1 MDVLALKL
9 LLAPLLVVG
18 STLAGRRWG
27 PHLTGILVALPIVA
41 GPILF
46 ISYRLHGPDFAA
58 AAAASSLLGLV
69 SLAGFAVVFAR
80 TARHFRWPAAAATS
94 CAAVL
99 AVDVAL
105 SFVHVPAPVAAV
117 LTLTAAALGLALLP
131 GTGPAASGRPA
142 PPAWDLP
149 GRAVTT
155 AVLVLTV
162 TTASAALGPRWTGLL
177 APFPV
182 ATGVVAAFVHAQL
195 GHAAAVRTME
205 GVLTGLFGFAL
216 SCLSVAVLVRPLGG
230 AAFLVGAVVAVA
242 VQLLVVRV
250 RSAFRTDTA
259 TIRGNRRTFDDVQP
273 RE

>member
-27 PHLTGILVALPIVA
+27 AHLTGILVALPIVA

-58 AAAASSLLGLV
+58 AAAGSSLLGLV
-69 SLAGFAVVFAR
+69 SLAAFAVVFAR
-80 TARHFRWPAAAATS
+80 TAHRFRWPTAVAVS

-99 AVDVAL
+99 AMDVLLSFAHVTALVAL
-105 SFVHVPAPVAAV
+105 V
-117 LTLTAAALGLALLP
+117 LTLTATGVAMALMPNSEAVD
-131 GTGPAASGRPA
+131 AGRPT

-149 GRAVTT
+149 GRAVAT
-155 AVLVLTV
+155 ALLVLTV

-182 ATGVVAAFVHAQL
+182 ATSVVAAFVHAQL
-195 GHAAAVRTME
+195 GRAATTRTMA

-216 SCLSVAVLVRPLGG
+216 FCLCVAALVRPLGG
-230 AAFLVGAVVAVA
+230 AAFLIGAAVAVA
-242 VQLLVVRV
+242 VQLLVVRI
-250 RSAFRTDTA
+250 RNARRTNSA
-259 TIRGNRRTFDDVQP
+259 TIRGNRRTFDDLQP
-273 RE
+273 RG